1 MIHNLVCDSCKTEFN
16 VDDEKL
22 LKVTE
27 GDIEVQY
34 FECPKCER
42 KYIVFTTNERMRELV
57 EKRRLLAAQIILAR
71 SKRFRPS
78 TINGY
83 LKKMQ
88 KLKEEQLKLR
98 TELAPIGQKILFGEN
113 DSKESGT
120 ENDTVEIKQTCEPER
135 TDSQDRGPDNDNTG
149 SP

>member
-57 EKRRLLAAQIILAR
+57 EKRRLLAAQIRLSEKDAKAQGR
-71 SKRFRPS
+71 TTQAK
-78 TINGY
+78 NGACSY
-83 LKKMQ
+83 
-88 KLKEEQLKLR
+88 R
-98 TELAPIGQKILFGEN
+98 TK
-113 DSKESGT
+113 DSIRRK
-120 ENDTVEIKQTCEPER
+120 
-135 TDSQDRGPDNDNTG
+135 
-149 SP
+149 